1 MWIKAIDYIPNMM
14 YCRIL
19 VAYKMILHLVSGSE
33 GKHKI

>member
-19 VAYKMILHLVSGSE
+19 VAYKMILNLASGSK
-33 GKHKI
+33 GKHII